1 MKKLIDLE
9 SYPVQPVLGRLLKDK
24 TTKQNIVFATDAYAD
39 LGPEYSAN
47 DQITKEKVSG
57 SQALVRIQPRVKKAA
72 AEQQARTKKRA
83 EVFTPSWIVN
93 KMNNHCD
100 QEWFG
105 VSDVFNIENG
115 QSRIVAPML
124 CGLWIGTVR
133 LVGKG
138 VVQQMLEFGVEKGG
152 NFAMRMAR
160 SEPSELDYTNFM
172 HITIPDYELGNLA
185 RQLEFVAQ
193 ITEV

>member
-1 MKKLIDLE
+1 M
-9 SYPVQPVLGRLLKDK
+9 YR
-24 TTKQNIVFATDAYAD
+24 Y
-39 LGPEYSAN
+39 
-47 DQITKEKVSG
+47 
-57 SQALVRIQPRVKKAA
+57 
-72 AEQQARTKKRA
+72 
-83 EVFTPSWIVN
+83 
-93 KMNNHCD
+93 M
-100 QEWFG
+100 
-105 VSDVFNIENG
+105 
-115 QSRIVAPML
+115 
-124 CGLWIGTVR
+124 GTVR